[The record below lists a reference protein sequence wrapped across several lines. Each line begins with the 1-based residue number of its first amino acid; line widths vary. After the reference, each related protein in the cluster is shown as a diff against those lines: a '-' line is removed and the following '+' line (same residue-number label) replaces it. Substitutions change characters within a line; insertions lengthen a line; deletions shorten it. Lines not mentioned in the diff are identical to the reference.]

1 MSPTEQTAVI
11 KEMFGVT
18 ALILIIMLL
27 HSGSYGGRNYRED
40 EINSVHGAL
49 KLSPEDIVQWMA
61 RDVHP
66 PGWRLFAD
74 FWVECFGG
82 VEEITRWSSKLI
94 NLMTYALLYQLGLRL
109 IDRRT
114 AFYAVAILGVYG
126 FASSGMYELR
136 PYPLLVM
143 ITTALHLVYYR
154 WLRQPTSRLML
165 VYVALGI
172 AAIYT
177 HYFAFF
183 IFPAHALFL
192 FAFRRFERKV
202 WLNSILMW
210 VFIALSFSAWLLPFI
225 YVILVPFP
233 GGIYYSIPSG
243 WEGLQTLYQRVA
255 FRPEIVFGF
264 LLLLSLFAPGAKAA
278 ISRTHP
284 GLRRRKHWHLL
295 YPLFLLLATLLI
307 AFAANSL
314 VRNLTARNLQMLVT
328 LVALLMALG
337 LRQLPLQAGAILLIL
352 LYLHAPQNIAGQTS
366 NAPYRQIVQNME
378 PTYQTDSLLITEFS
392 WAWRWLQPASYYL
405 MDFTPDKMSKERMFH
420 LINRGDA
427 AHPPTFPDELTNVH
441 QTFDDALFD
450 RLPGHRQLWL
460 LREGGGN
467 RHDEALQEW
476 LNANY
481 ALVRTTTWEQPFP
494 TSYSLSEYRRAPVS
508 DSVIHVGDVMRLH
521 SWSLLDSVDAPAC
534 QTVTIESWWQIA
546 QLDATPY
553 TLTIIL
559 ADDDGDGQEAIA
571 KSEAPANQFTT
582 EWITGKYYR
591 DQTELMIPCNID
603 AGSYDLLLAMKESM
617 SGQALPFRYPDGGSI
632 GREYYLT
639 TLKVQSSA

>member
-1 MSPTEQTAVI
+1 MSLTEQAAAI
-11 KEMFGVT
+11 RGMFGVT

-40 EINSVHGAL
+40 EIDSVHGAL
-49 KLSPEDIVQWMA
+49 KLSPDGIVRWMA

-74 FWVECFGG
+74 FWVERFGG

-94 NLMTYALLYQLGLRL
+94 NLITYALLYQLGLHL
-109 IDRRT
+109 ADRRT

-126 FASSGMYELR
+126 FASNGMYELR
-136 PYPLLVM
+136 SYSMLVM

-233 GGIYYSIPSG
+233 GGIYYSKD
-243 WEGLQTLYQRVA
+243 LQTLYQQVA
-255 FRPEIVFGF
+255 FRPEIVFGL

-278 ISRTHP
+278 IGRTHP
-284 GLRRRKHWHLL
+284 GLRWQKRWHLL

-314 VRNLTARNLQMLVT
+314 VRSLTERNLQMLVM

-352 LYLHAPQNIAGQTS
+352 LYLHAPQNIAVQTS
-366 NAPYRQIVQNME
+366 NGPYRQIVQNME

-392 WAWRWLQPASYYL
+392 WAWRWLLPASYYL
-405 MDFTPDKMSKERMFH
+405 MDFTPDKMPKARMFH
-420 LINRGDA
+420 LINPSDA
-427 AHPPTFPDELTNVH
+427 AHPPAFPDRLANVH
-441 QTFDDALFD
+441 KSFDKAPFD
-450 RLPGHRQLWL
+450 RLPDHQQLWL
-460 LREGGGN
+460 LRQGGGN
-467 RHDEALQEW
+467 RHGEALQGW

-481 ALVRTTTWEQPFP
+481 ALVRTATWEQPFP

-508 DSVIHVGDVMRLH
+508 DFVIHVGDAMRLH
-521 SWSLLDSVDAPAC
+521 SWSLLDSVDVPAC

-546 QLDATPY
+546 QLDAIPY

-582 EWITGKYYR
+582 EWITDKYYR
-591 DQTELMIPCNID
+591 DQTKLTIPCDID

-617 SGQALPFRYPDGGSI
+617 SGQALPFRYPDGGGI

-639 TLKVQSSA
+639 TLKAQSSP

>member
-337 LRQLPLQAGAILLIL
+337 LRQLPFR
-352 LYLHAPQNIAGQTS
+352 PGQ
-366 NAPYRQIVQNME
+366 
-378 PTYQTDSLLITEFS
+378 F
-392 WAWRWLQPASYYL
+392 
-405 MDFTPDKMSKERMFH
+405 
-420 LINRGDA
+420 
-427 AHPPTFPDELTNVH
+427 
-441 QTFDDALFD
+441 
-450 RLPGHRQLWL
+450 
-460 LREGGGN
+460 
-467 RHDEALQEW
+467 
-476 LNANY
+476 
-481 ALVRTTTWEQPFP
+481 
-494 TSYSLSEYRRAPVS
+494 
-508 DSVIHVGDVMRLH
+508 
-521 SWSLLDSVDAPAC
+521 C
-534 QTVTIESWWQIA
+534 
-546 QLDATPY
+546 
-553 TLTIIL
+553 
-559 ADDDGDGQEAIA
+559 
-571 KSEAPANQFTT
+571 
-582 EWITGKYYR
+582 
-591 DQTELMIPCNID
+591 
-603 AGSYDLLLAMKESM
+603 
-617 SGQALPFRYPDGGSI
+617 
-632 GREYYLT
+632 
-639 TLKVQSSA
+639 